1 MLHKKIRIPKDSAI
15 DVMEELGKLD
25 DCIQFVDLNI
35 HDYTQKKNFSNL
47 IERCEESLKNIQ
59 SFENI
64 LQLYGLNIIKYSSYQ
79 TFKIDLQND
88 KDKLNKNL
96 NINYFDLVEIEINE
110 NRKKI
115 TELIESYNNMKDQ
128 LDELIEKKSV
138 YDKASDLIF
147 SKLNNNENYKSYN
160 NEKPIKNDIN
170 NIIDNE
176 ITPQG
181 LILESDMNDR
191 KLNLLDD
198 YSQSELNF
206 ISGVIKA
213 EDDMKFKRMIFRAS
227 RGRAI
232 PTFFDLTIENRALQI
247 KQEKRI
253 FIIFLQGHHNSI
265 LFQKMINICD
275 VFGAS
280 RFNIPQKEQLKKEIK
295 NLQDDIFDKKTYLRS
310 IETSIKDFFKDKIG
324 ENGVPGKYDM
334 YKLYLLQE
342 KLLFIN
348 LNKCKLIGD
357 FLDGEV
363 WIPQEKLTKVQNTLL
378 NITKKDPTK
387 LTGVLDD
394 FIDDKNINPPTYFK
408 LNDFSYPFQMIVNEY
423 GIPRYREINPGLF
436 TIITFPFMFG
446 VMFGDI
452 GHGGLLALF
461 GLWLV
466 LKKHEIMKN
475 FPSLKIL
482 IKNRY
487 FFLFLGFF
495 AFYNGLIYNDFF
507 AIPLGIFGSCYKN
520 DKKDGKIITNR
531 KKNCVYPIGFDPKWY
546 SAVNELSFLNS
557 FKMKMSVI
565 IGVLQMILGLLLK
578 GLNDI
583 LFSDYADFVFEF
595 IPQLIFMC
603 LLFGYMILMIY
614 IKWGTDWS
622 DDTSKAPSIITQLLM
637 IFLNMG
643 STGPEG
649 NKTPLFHKDDYSY
662 QEKFQYHALI
672 ISVMCIPVMLLIKPI
687 LEYCKLSNNNKE
699 NNNNNNIE
707 EPLKQNTIGITDLA
721 VNQIIETIE
730 YVLGT
735 VSHTASYLRLW
746 ALSLAHAQLAKVFF
760 DITLLG
766 NIQNGNIFGMF
777 AGFFL
782 LANIT
787 LGVLMGMDLLECA
800 LHTLRLHWVEFQSK
814 FYHADG
820 YPFTPYSFK
829 YINEEFL

>member
-15 DVMEELGKLD
+15 DIMEELGKLD

-35 HDYTQKKNFSNL
+35 HDYSQKKNFGNL

-59 SFENI
+59 IFENT
-64 LQLYGLNIIKYSSYQ
+64 LQLYGLNLIKYTSYQ

-88 KDKLNKNL
+88 KDNLNKNL
-96 NINYFDLVEIEINE
+96 NLNYFDLIEIEINE

-115 TELIESYNNMKDQ
+115 TELIESYNNIKEQ
-128 LDELIEKKSV
+128 LDLLIEKKSV
-138 YDKASDLIF
+138 YDKTSDLIF
-147 SKLNNNENYKSYN
+147 SKLNNIESNFFQHNRKN
-160 NEKPIKNDIN
+160 INNDIN
-170 NIIDNE
+170 NE
-176 ITPQG
+176 MTPKEF
-181 LILESDMNDR
+181 LESNINKK
-191 KLNLLDD
+191 KLSLLDED
-198 YSQSELNF
+198 YSESELNF

-213 EDDMKFKRMIFRAS
+213 EDDMKFKRMLFRAS

-247 KQEKRI
+247 KEEKRI
-253 FIIFLQGHHNSI
+253 FIIILQGQQNSL
-265 LFQKMINICD
+265 LFQKMLNICD
-275 VFGAS
+275 LFGAS
-280 RFNIPQKEQLKKEIK
+280 RFNIPQKKQLSEEIS
-295 NLQDDIFDKKTYLRS
+295 NLQNEIFDKKTYLKS

-324 ENGVPGKYDM
+324 ENGIPGKYDM
-334 YKLYLLQE
+334 YKLYFFQE

-363 WIPQEKLTKVQNTLL
+363 WIPQEKYNMVQNALL

-387 LTGVLDD
+387 LTGVLNDI
-394 FIDDKNINPPTYFK
+394 IDDNKINPPTYFK
-408 LNDFSYPFQMIVNEY
+408 LTDFSYPFQTIVNEY

-452 GHGGLLALF
+452 GHGGLLTLF

-466 LKKHEIMKN
+466 LKKHDILKN
-475 FPSLKIL
+475 FPFLKNL
-482 IKNRY
+482 VKNRY

-495 AFYNGLIYNDFF
+495 AFYNGIIYNDFF

-520 DKKDGKIITNR
+520 VKKNGKIVTNR
-531 KKNCVYPIGFDPKWY
+531 KNNCVYPIGLDPKWY

-578 GLNDI
+578 GLNGI
-583 LFSDYADFVFEF
+583 FFRDYVDFLFEF

-622 DDTSKAPSIITQLLM
+622 EDTSKAPSIITQLLM

-643 STGPEG
+643 STGPED
-649 NKTPLFHKDDYSY
+649 NKTPLYHRNDYSY
-662 QEKFQYHALI
+662 QEKFQFNALI
-672 ISVMCIPVMLLIKPI
+672 ISVICIPIMLLIKPI
-687 LEYCKLSNNNKE
+687 IEYFKLSNDKNENI
-699 NNNNNNIE
+699 NNNE
-707 EPLKQNTIGITDLA
+707 EPLIKNKIGITDLA

-766 NIQNGNIFGMF
+766 NIQSGNIFGMF
-777 AGFFL
+777 FGFFL

-829 YINEEFL
+829 YINDEFI

>member
-1 MLHKKIRIPKDSAI
+1 MTPGEFL
-15 DVMEELGKLD
+15 
-25 DCIQFVDLNI
+25 
-35 HDYTQKKNFSNL
+35 
-47 IERCEESLKNIQ
+47 ES
-59 SFENI
+59 
-64 LQLYGLNIIKYSSYQ
+64 NIIK
-79 TFKIDLQND
+79 K
-88 KDKLNKNL
+88 KLSL
-96 NINYFDLVEIEINE
+96 
-110 NRKKI
+110 
-115 TELIESYNNMKDQ
+115 
-128 LDELIEKKSV
+128 LDE
-138 YDKASDLIF
+138 
-147 SKLNNNENYKSYN
+147 
-160 NEKPIKNDIN
+160 
-170 NIIDNE
+170 
-176 ITPQG
+176 
-181 LILESDMNDR
+181 
-191 KLNLLDD
+191 D
-198 YSQSELNF
+198 YSESELNF

-213 EDDMKFKRMIFRAS
+213 EDDMKFKRMLFRAS

-247 KQEKRI
+247 KQEKKI
-253 FIIFLQGHHNSI
+253 FIIFLQGQQNTL
-265 LFQKMINICD
+265 LFQKMLNICD
-275 VFGAS
+275 LFGAS
-280 RFNIPQKEQLKKEIK
+280 RFNIPQKEQLSEEIS
-295 NLQDDIFDKKTYLRS
+295 NLQHEIFDKKTYLKS

-324 ENGVPGKYDM
+324 ENGIPGKYDM

-363 WIPQEKLTKVQNTLL
+363 WIPQEKYNTVQNALL

-394 FIDDKNINPPTYFK
+394 IIDDNKINPPTYFK
-408 LNDFSYPFQMIVNEY
+408 LTDFSYPFQTIVNEY

-452 GHGGLLALF
+452 GHGGLLTLF

-466 LKKHEIMKN
+466 LKKHEILKN
-475 FPSLKIL
+475 FPFLKNL
-482 IKNRY
+482 VKNRY

-495 AFYNGLIYNDFF
+495 AFYNGIIYNDFF

-520 DKKDGKIITNR
+520 VKKNGKIVANR
-531 KKNCVYPIGFDPKWY
+531 KNNCVYPIGLDPKWY

-578 GLNDI
+578 GLNGI
-583 LFSDYADFVFEF
+583 FFRDYADFLFEF

-622 DDTSKAPSIITQLLM
+622 EDTSKAPSIITQLLM

-643 STGPEG
+643 STGPED
-649 NKTPLFHKDDYSY
+649 NKTPLFHRNDYSY
-662 QEKFQYHALI
+662 QEKFQYNALI
-672 ISVMCIPVMLLIKPI
+672 ISVICIPIMLLIKPI
-687 LEYCKLSNNNKE
+687 IEYFKLSNDKNENI
-699 NNNNNNIE
+699 NNNE
-707 EPLKQNTIGITDLA
+707 ESLIKNKIGITDLA

-766 NIQNGNIFGMF
+766 NIQSGNIFGMF

-829 YINEEFL
+829 YINDEFI